1 MFNVTFQ
8 RTYKDGDAWENSNSF
23 ARQNLLV
30 VSLIAARVF
39 EWIGPSR
46 EGNNPHT
53 SLKLRSFHLQDLSV
67 DLKSAGR

>member
-1 MFNVTFQ
+1 
-8 RTYKDGDAWENSNSF
+8 
-23 ARQNLLV
+23 
-30 VSLIAARVF
+30 LIAARVF